1 METEF
6 IKEIEHNPRH
16 TPETLTECREHYV
29 EPNSEYINCAEFGH
43 KDSTNGG
50 CWWCMEMLPYQ
61 WHMCSDESWVR
72 SLTSPC
78 SKLGEKS
85 RDAAIQ
91 FIESYK
97 QKHPLGNERSILKRD

>member
-1 METEF
+1 
-6 IKEIEHNPRH
+6 
-16 TPETLTECREHYV
+16 
-29 EPNSEYINCAEFGH
+29 
-43 KDSTNGG
+43 
-50 CWWCMEMLPYQ
+50 MLPYQ

-72 SLTSPC
+72 GLISPC
-78 SKLGEKS
+78 SKLEEKS